1 MYMEK
6 KTVTKKEMR
15 SIIASLPKAEIHL
28 HLEGVASVNT
38 IWQLKQKHNLL
49 FEGISSKEDLYNRFK
64 VNTLNEFIDLFINV
78 VQNSFQKEED
88 ILLLIED
95 ARNYLKRN
103 NIVYTEIFFAPSK
116 FVRNG
121 FSFEK
126 IVEILDE
133 GAQKLAREDNL
144 NIRYIMD
151 VSRTFGPENAMRNLD
166 LTIKNKKESIIG
178 IGLGGAENK
187 GPAQEYKE
195 VFEKARAEG
204 LHTVAHA
211 GEDVG
216 PESIWHAIEDLQIE
230 RIGHGISAIQD
241 AKLQDLLVKKQ
252 IPLEICPKS
261 NLITGRYVK
270 VYKDHPIKAFYDKG
284 INVTLNTDDPT
295 IFGAE
300 LVDEYF
306 NLLSENIFSF
316 RELVQIL
323 KNTIYA
329 TFLSKAEQDS
339 IWKKVL
345 PSLSNIGD
353 N

>member
-1 MYMEK
+1 MEK

-38 IWQLKQKHNLL
+38 IWQLKQKHNLS
-49 FEGISSKEDLYNRFK
+49 FEGISSKENLYNRFK

-95 ARNYLKRN
+95 ARNYLERN

-121 FSFEK
+121 FSFEQ

-133 GAQKLAREDNL
+133 GAQKLERENNL
-144 NIRYIMD
+144 KIRYIMD

-166 LTIKNKKESIIG
+166 LTLKNKKESIIG

-241 AKLQDLLVKKQ
+241 EKLQTILVEKQ

-270 VYKDHPIKAFYDKG
+270 AYKDHPIRAFYDKG

-300 LVDEYF
+300 LVDEYC
-306 NLLSENIFSF
+306 NLLTENIFSF
-316 RELVQIL
+316 KELVQLL

-339 IWKKVL
+339 IWKTVL
-345 PSLSNIGD
+345 PRLSNIGD

>member
-1 MYMEK
+1 MEK
-6 KTVTKKEMR
+6 KTVTKNEMR
-15 SIIASLPKAEIHL
+15 SIIASLPKTEIHL
-28 HLEGVASVNT
+28 HLEGLASVDT
-38 IWQLKQKHNLL
+38 IWKLKQKHNLE
-49 FEGISSKEDLYNRFK
+49 FEGINSKEDLYKRFK
-64 VNTLNEFIDLFINV
+64 VDTLNEFIDLFINV

-95 ARNYLKRN
+95 AKKYLKRN

-121 FSFEK
+121 FSFSK
-126 IVEILDE
+126 IVELLDE
-133 GAQKLAREDNL
+133 GAKRLEREENL
-144 NIRYIMD
+144 KIKYIMD
-151 VSRTFGPENAMRNLD
+151 VSRTFGPENAMHNLD
-166 LTIKNKKESIIG
+166 LTLKHKKDSVIG

-216 PESIWHAIEDLQIE
+216 PESIWHAIEDLHVE
-230 RIGHGISAIQD
+230 RIGHGISAIYD
-241 AKLQDLLVKKQ
+241 EKLQSKLAETQ
-252 IPLEICPKS
+252 MPLEICPKS

-270 VYKDHPIKAFYDKG
+270 SYKEHPIRAFYDKG

-300 LVDEYF
+300 LVDEYL
-306 NLLSENIFSF
+306 NLLAENLFSF
-316 RELVQIL
+316 KELVQLL
-323 KNTIYA
+323 KNTLYA
-329 TFLSKAEQDS
+329 SFLSKEEKNKM
-339 IWKKVL
+339 WNTVL
-345 PSLSNIGD
+345 PSLTNIGD
-353 N
+353 K